1 MGRIIL
7 PFSTFYYI
15 CNEMVLAIPPLRDL
29 VQQHLYVMRKSA
41 VTVRMSHI
49 RTPPNFLIWLL
60 LQNLKTKTKN
70 LAPWEL

>member
-29 VQQHLYVMRKSA
+29 VQHVVY
-41 VTVRMSHI
+41 
-49 RTPPNFLIWLL
+49 LIAELVV
-60 LQNLKTKTKN
+60 NLKGCSSHQAYRILKEN
-70 LAPWEL
+70 SSEIGN